1 MCGRRVRRR
10 FFLRE
15 TLLELRRVVCK
26 DLDRGALTLRPSF
39 YGKGIQFGQ

>member
-1 MCGRRVRRR
+1 MCGRRVRLR
-10 FFLRE
+10 FFLTVAR
-15 TLLELRRVVCK
+15 LEVRRVVSE